1 MKSDNKV
8 VSLLI
13 STLIHKLIFQKSTDQ
28 LSFHF
33 PTSVSASDG
42 ELNKCLDEV
51 EPIGPE
57 LQKSWSNGI
66 NKNLI
71 EEVSKDE
78 KSQKDFD
85 ENLRRNSNNNNKNE
99 RKTSSVSKKL
109 KTAEI
114 DRMILLKFVCKL
126 N

>member
-1 MKSDNKV
+1 M
-8 VSLLI
+8 
-13 STLIHKLIFQKSTDQ
+13 
-28 LSFHF
+28 
-33 PTSVSASDG
+33 
-42 ELNKCLDEV
+42 

-71 EEVSKDE
+71 EEVSNDE

-126 N
+126 NWRKILKLLKKEKYFFAQ